1 MRSSTQRKTKIVCT
15 IGPASESYTT
25 IEKLARAGMDVARL
39 NFSHGT
45 YEEHAQRIERV
56 RRASATL
63 GRPLAV
69 LQDLPGPK
77 IRTGKLKA
85 KKVWLKEGQE
95 IVLTSE
101 TILGDEHRVSVTLES
116 LPGDVRRRDSIFIND
131 GIIRLE
137 VLDTTETE
145 IRCTIVTGGLLTQ
158 MKGINVPGVKLSTEA
173 VTEIDLRHLEFGL
186 DHGIDFVA
194 LSFIRNAADVARAK
208 QFIRGRNADVPVIAK
223 IERREALK
231 NIDEIIAI
239 ADGIMVARGDLGVEV
254 PLQRVPVEQKTIVA
268 KCSAAGKPVIVATQM
283 LESMVYAPR
292 PTRAE
297 ASDVANAIFDGA
309 DAVMLSE
316 ETATGKFPVKAAG
329 MMASIAT
336 EAATALPYH
345 SILSHKMET
354 LISRPDDAISLA
366 ACNTAECLGATAI
379 LAFTTSGSTAMH
391 VAKYRPRCPV
401 LAITPHEHVLRRLAL
416 VWGLIPHIAR
426 ESASIEQLFEQGVE
440 IVQQVGLAASG
451 DLVVMTAGVPSGI
464 PGNTNTLKVQRI
476 P

>member
-1 MRSSTQRKTKIVCT
+1 MQRKTKIVCT
-15 IGPASESYTT
+15 IGPASESCAI

-45 YEEHAQRIERV
+45 YEEHAQRIQRV
-56 RRASATL
+56 RRASAAL

-77 IRTGKLKA
+77 IRTGKLKTE
-85 KKVWLKEGQE
+85 KVWLKEGQE

-101 TILGDEHRVSVTLES
+101 AILGDEHSVSVTLES
-116 LPGDVRRRDSIFIND
+116 LPGDVRRRDSIFVND
-131 GIIRLE
+131 GTIRLE
-137 VLDTTETE
+137 VLDTTETD
-145 IRCTIVTGGLLTQ
+145 IRCLIVTGGLLTQ

-173 VTEIDLRHLEFGL
+173 VTDADLRHLEFGL

-194 LSFIRNAADVARAK
+194 LSFICNAADVARAK
-208 QFIRGRNADVPVIAK
+208 EFIRERNADVPVIAK
-223 IERREALK
+223 IERREALS
-231 NIDEIIAI
+231 NIDEIIAA

-254 PLQRVPVEQKTIVA
+254 PLQRVPIEQKTIVA
-268 KCSAAGKPVIVATQM
+268 KCNAAGKPVIVATQM

-316 ETATGKFPVKAAG
+316 ETAIGSFPVQTAG
-329 MMASIAT
+329 MMDSIAA
-336 EAATALPYH
+336 EAAAALPHH
-345 SILSHKMET
+345 SILSQKLESV
-354 LISRPDDAISLA
+354 IPRPDDAISFA
-366 ACNTAECLGATAI
+366 ACNIAERLGAAAI
-379 LAFTTSGSTAMH
+379 LAFTTSGSTAMR

-416 VWGLIPHIAR
+416 VWGLTPHIAR
-426 ESASIEQLFEQGVE
+426 QSASIEQLFEQGIE
-440 IVQQVGLAASG
+440 TVQQVGLAASG